1 MAYLDDANHYLRREQ
16 VELDRA
22 STADSMTMQ
31 TIHRHLA
38 EHYAELAMVAARTPH
53 WGRSAP

>member
-1 MAYLDDANHYLRREQ
+1 MAYLDNVNHFLRREQ
-16 VELDRA
+16 AELDRA
-22 STADSMTMQ
+22 SQADSMTMKA
-31 TIHRHLA
+31 IHRHLA